1 MGIGIAPN
9 EEKEVDF
16 NKYCPLCK
24 YKDINPDDEGS
35 PCSNCLDY
43 PTNQY
48 SHKPI
53 EFKEKK
59 K

>member
-16 NKYCPLCK
+16 NRYCPLCK
-24 YKDINPDDEGS
+24 YKDSNPDLEDS
-35 PCSNCLDY
+35 PCSNCLGY

-59 K
+59 